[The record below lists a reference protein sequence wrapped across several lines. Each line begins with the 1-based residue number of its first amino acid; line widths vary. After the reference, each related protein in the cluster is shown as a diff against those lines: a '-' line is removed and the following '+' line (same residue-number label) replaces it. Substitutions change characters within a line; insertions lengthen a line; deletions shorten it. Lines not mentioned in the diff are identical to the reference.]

1 MAYKTNTL
9 FDVLENILK
18 TKSMDVYRKHVGSE
32 GFKDASGFMMRRYL
46 SMHENRAV
54 REVILENW
62 AALERLPDRIVYLW
76 CLKNVPKQSKTFI
89 KYLR

>member
-9 FDVLENILK
+9 FDVLENILR
-18 TKSMDVYRKHVGSE
+18 TKSMDVYRKHVASE

-46 SMHENRAV
+46 SMHENPDV
-54 REVILENW
+54 RRLILENQT
-62 AALERLPDRIVYLW
+62 ALERLPDRIVYLW
-76 CLKNVPKQSKTFI
+76 CMKNVPKQSKTFI